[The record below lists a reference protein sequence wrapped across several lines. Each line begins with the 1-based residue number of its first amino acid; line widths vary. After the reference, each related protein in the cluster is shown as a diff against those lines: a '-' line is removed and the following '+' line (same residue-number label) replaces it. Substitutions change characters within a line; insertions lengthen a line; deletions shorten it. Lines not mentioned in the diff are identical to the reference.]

1 MIDGIPNRP
10 LYFYQK
16 DIKLVGIFG
25 RLEKIQHAN
34 IDSFHDIVTDAKMG
48 IEAAQGGS
56 GSSWVWWWHVLVMSF
71 CSTHTRIPG
80 RWATYA
86 PSSDTLGGM
95 DSAGC
100 PASCLPVAWKKGT
113 QKLNDLNWTT
123 NRINRLQYILEV
135 PPMDHWP
142 IQQP

>member
-56 GSSWVWWWHVLVMSF
+56 GSSWVW
-71 CSTHTRIPG
+71 
-80 RWATYA
+80 
-86 PSSDTLGGM
+86 
-95 DSAGC
+95 
-100 PASCLPVAWKKGT
+100 
-113 QKLNDLNWTT
+113 
-123 NRINRLQYILEV
+123 
-135 PPMDHWP
+135 
-142 IQQP
+142 